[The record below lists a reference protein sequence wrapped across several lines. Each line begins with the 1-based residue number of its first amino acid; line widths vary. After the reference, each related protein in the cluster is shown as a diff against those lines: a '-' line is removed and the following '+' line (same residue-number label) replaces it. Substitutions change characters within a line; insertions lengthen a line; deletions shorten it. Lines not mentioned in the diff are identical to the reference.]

1 MSVVGAAFVGHN
13 TLSNANLN
21 PTANDG
27 HVTGTIASGTTGN
40 SGALTTAKTD
50 DIIFVSIVTNGVAV
64 SGVSDTANLTWYQ
77 RVTVDNTSSLHME
90 KWFTQSPGTVSG
102 DVITVTLATSGDA
115 AFAVTAWSGTTYT
128 FAFDPYAISS
138 NIQTATLAPSDTLA
152 TADPTGI
159 AIASFGWADG
169 SGSTFTNGAGYTTIA
184 TINQSTNLG
193 LAVEYQVLNTAQTAL
208 TSNGS
213 LSVAENIV
221 QVSDVLM
228 ALSGNVYTLRAPLNQ
243 EATIHNIYY
252 NNVAGLPGHS
262 NMIIGRVDEEGGD
275 QAWATPTFNGALQN
289 LHIHITQM
297 TAGILFI
304 NTSTTDQYLVA
315 WDGLRTL

>member
-1 MSVVGAAFVGHN
+1 MSVVGAAFVGHES
-13 TLSNANLN
+13 LGNANLN

-27 HVTGTIASGTTGN
+27 HVTGTIAAGTTGN
-40 SGALTTAKTD
+40 SGALTTTKTGD
-50 DIIFVSIVTNGVAV
+50 VIFVSVVTNGVDV
-64 SGVSDTANLTWYQ
+64 SGISDTANLTWYT
-77 RVTVDNTSSLHME
+77 RVVVDNTSSLHME
-90 KWFTQSPGTVSG
+90 KWFAQSAGTLAG
-102 DVITVTLATSGDA
+102 DVITVTLASSGNA

-128 FAFDPYAISS
+128 FPFDPYAIST

-159 AIASFGWADG
+159 AIASFGWVGG
-169 SGSTFTNGAGYTTIA
+169 SGSVFTNGAGYTTIA

-208 TSNGS
+208 TSNGT

-221 QVSDVLM
+221 QISDVLM
-228 ALSGNVYTLRAPLNQ
+228 ALSDNIYTLHAASNQ

-252 NNVAGLPGHS
+252 NNFAGLPGHS
-262 NMIIGRVDEEGGD
+262 TMVIGRVDEEGSG